1 MIKVKQAIIVEGKYD
16 KIKLSSIVDG
26 LIITT
31 DGFSVFR
38 NKEKL
43 ALIRKLAENQ
53 GVIILT
59 DSDSAGFKI
68 RNYIK
73 GCTQNGKVINIYIP
87 DIFGKEKR
95 KTAPSKEGKLGVEGM
110 SKEIITEA
118 FKKAGAAAEESA
130 DNDNSSGEKSGGV
143 TRIMLYDDGFIG
155 REGSEGRRKALLKIL
170 SLPEMLSVN
179 GLLEVLNAMYTAEE
193 YRSAVDLI
201 EKGKE
206 RKNK

>member
-193 YRSAVDLI
+193 YRSAVEQL
-201 EKGKE
+201 KKE